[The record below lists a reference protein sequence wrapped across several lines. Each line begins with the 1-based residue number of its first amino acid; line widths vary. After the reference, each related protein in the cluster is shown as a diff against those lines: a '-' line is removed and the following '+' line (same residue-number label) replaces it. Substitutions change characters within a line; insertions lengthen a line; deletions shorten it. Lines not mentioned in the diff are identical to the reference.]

1 MSAGKRKQQC
11 WLKEYEAGDLWQPR
25 RMCGIWAHVYS
36 KPALASQ

>member
-1 MSAGKRKQQC
+1 MSLGKGKRQS
-11 WLKEYEAGDLWQPR
+11 WLKEYEAWDIGQPR